1 MPDAASLPP
10 RSALPPDIEIPA
22 LPFVGITWYDR
33 GRSYWVRRVR
43 TALVGALIL
52 FLDGL
57 IVAGFLSAARSS
69 SHTAFAVLLV
79 IEVAVLAAS
88 MAFIAVRTAQR
99 WDTPSLPGPLF
110 PQNAAVQLAVLVV
123 GFVSIVF
130 PGFYVA
136 MFLATLL
143 PEPLT
148 ERRARL
154 RMAGHLRERGIIA
167 SGGATGIRTSE

>member
-1 MPDAASLPP
+1 MPDVASLPP
-10 RSALPPDIEIPA
+10 RSALPPDVEIPA

-33 GRSYWVRRVR
+33 GKSYWMRRAR

-52 FLDGL
+52 FALGL

-69 SHTAFAVLLV
+69 SSTDFAVLLV

-88 MAFIAVRTAQR
+88 MAFIGVRTARR
-99 WDTPSLPGPLF
+99 WNTPSLPGPLF
-110 PQNAAVQLAVLVV
+110 PPNTAVQLAILVA
-123 GFVSIVF
+123 GLVSFVF

-136 MFLATLL
+136 LFLATLL

-148 ERRARL
+148 ERQARL
-154 RMAGHLRERGIIA
+154 WMAGHLRERGIIA
-167 SGGATGIRTSE
+167 ADSAPGIRTAE